1 VSVVAWITSPTIR
14 PMAWSRHVE
23 RRPIMRV
30 YLEIVVMIIGL
41 LGAFVALTH
50 LAA

>member
-1 VSVVAWITSPTIR
+1 MTAVVWITDRAVR
-14 PMAWSRHVE
+14 PMAWSPHDEWRL
-23 RRPIMRV
+23 IMRV
-30 YLEIVVMIIGL
+30 YLEVVLTIIGL